1 MSTAAAAVDGPHRP
15 IDAALTRLLRSGA
28 QAAGSSRFPVVRTVV
43 DGIAPVASPEPRM
56 QPAKPASVEQ
66 ALARLMAS
74 IAVLEVAA
82 ARRLEV
88 DRSKGALETELAL
101 MQDDRARLAV
111 ELDGA
116 LARGNRLEATT
127 EDLARR
133 IDKAIGSVRSVLD
146 AAGTD

>member
-1 MSTAAAAVDGPHRP
+1 
-15 IDAALTRLLRSGA
+15 
-28 QAAGSSRFPVVRTVV
+28 
-43 DGIAPVASPEPRM
+43 M
-56 QPAKPASVEQ
+56 QPAKPATVEQ

-116 LARGNRLEATT
+116 LSRGNRLEATT

-146 AAGTD
+146 AARTD